1 MCDSLSGN
9 IKTDLQTTHDALKQL
24 RSLCQCQSDDDK
36 IAVNR
41 QLANS
46 EELLE
51 KLEIKFNGIA
61 TVKMCDISVKRLPSN
76 WRAAMLKIA
85 REKAKKAFNDNL
97 EHLNDNKEDK
107 QENSNEVNNDITN
120 NANNANNGNNGN
132 NEDIKTDDDKGL
144 YCFPFNIYFVFLM
157 PLFFDW
163 VKTLLAISLRQVS
176 NVPKVFSNWELFKLN
191 EKQQKVVLI
200 YN

>member
-1 MCDSLSGN
+1 
-9 IKTDLQTTHDALKQL
+9 L

-51 KLEIKFNGIA
+51 KLENKFNGIA

-85 REKAKKAFNDNL
+85 RDRAKKAFNENMDAI
-97 EHLNDNKEDK
+97 NDNSEEK
-107 QENSNEVNNDITN
+107 QNNNQNSNEITN
-120 NANNANNGNNGN
+120 NNDSEEN
-132 NEDIKTDDDKGL
+132 KTDDNKGL
-144 YCFPFNIYFVFLM
+144 
-157 PLFFDW
+157 
-163 VKTLLAISLRQVS
+163 
-176 NVPKVFSNWELFKLN
+176 FSF
-191 EKQQKVVLI
+191 
-200 YN
+200 